1 MRWSNLARS
10 ALFSVAICSSLCRRP
25 KPSRYSPRPGLSA
38 HMADGVVTQVRG
50 GRGGGGVRRGG
61 GGMRGGGMRGGGAYR
76 GGGAR
81 VAGGGYR
88 GRAGYG
94 YRGGARVA
102 GGAYRGGYG
111 RYGYRGG
118 YGYRGYGG
126 YGYGAAAVGAAAV
139 ADTIVGSIAT
149 ATENVTTTTTD
160 LYGSDVVAYSKGN
173 VQPVG
178 RSDYSRRVQR
188 QRRNILNCW
197 GGLEEEPSSSVLF
210 RAVLPLR

>member
-10 ALFSVAICSSLCRRP
+10 ALFSVAICCVAMP
-25 KPSRYSPRPGLSA
+25 EAEAIEIFAPPGLSA
-38 HMADGVVTQVRG
+38 HMADGMVTQVRG
-50 GRGGGGVRRGG
+50 GRGGVRHGG
-61 GGMRGGGMRGGGAYR
+61 GGMRGGSAYR

-118 YGYRGYGG
+118 YGYRGYG
-126 YGYGAAAVGAAAV
+126 YGAAAVGAAAV
-139 ADTIVGSIAT
+139 GRRLPHTIVGSIAT

-160 LYGSDVVAYSKGN
+160 L
-173 VQPVG
+173 
-178 RSDYSRRVQR
+178 
-188 QRRNILNCW
+188 
-197 GGLEEEPSSSVLF
+197 
-210 RAVLPLR
+210 

>member
-10 ALFSVAICSSLCRRP
+10 ALFSVAICCVAIP
-25 KPSRYSPRPGLSA
+25 EAEAIEIFAPPGLSA
-38 HMADGVVTQVRG
+38 HMADGMVTQVRG
-50 GRGGGGVRRGG
+50 GRGGVRRGG
-61 GGMRGGGMRGGGAYR
+61 GGTRGGGAYR

-118 YGYRGYGG
+118 YGYRGYG
-126 YGYGAAAVGAAAV
+126 YAAAAVGAAAV
-139 ADTIVGSIAT
+139 T
-149 ATENVTTTTTD
+149 AHHCWINS
-160 LYGSDVVAYSKGN
+160 YGHRECNYN
-173 VQPVG
+173 
-178 RSDYSRRVQR
+178 YY
-188 QRRNILNCW
+188 
-197 GGLEEEPSSSVLF
+197 
-210 RAVLPLR
+210 